1 MLGTVLCD
9 LSSCTVLLEAPDCV
23 VDELM
28 GWLLVVPEV
37 SPEVSGLE
45 VAKDVVV
52 VVDTMLLK
60 LDDSE
65 VEELLLCSSGIV
77 V

>member
-1 MLGTVLCD
+1 MLGTV

-23 VDELM
+23 VVELM
-28 GWLLVVPEV
+28 RWLVVVPEV

-45 VAKDVVV
+45 VEKDVVV
-52 VVDTMLLK
+52 VVVVDAMLLK